1 MKYRKLGNSGTVISE
16 IGLGGWLTF
25 GNALTQ
31 DTAREVMDAAFDL
44 GITFLDN
51 ANAYAKGKCEEVWGE
66 LLADRPRDEYVLATK
81 VFFPMGDKPT
91 QRGLGRKHVME
102 QCEASLRRL
111 RTDHIDLYQCHRY
124 DEETP
129 LAETV
134 RAMDDLVRQGKIVY
148 WGFSQW
154 TPEQVRDCLELCDR
168 EGFDR
173 PKGSQPHYNAIAR
186 DWESELFP
194 LCHEN
199 GIGQVCY
206 SPLAQGVLTG
216 KYKPGEPLPGSSR
229 AKDDRQNQ
237 FIGDMTK
244 DSDLLER
251 VQQLQPI
258 AEENGC
264 TMAQLALAWAL
275 RRPEV
280 SSLIVGATKPKQLRD
295 NAEASGIELDEETIE
310 AIDSALASD

>member
-1 MKYRKLGNSGTVISE
+1 MKYRRLGNSGTYISE

-25 GNALTQ
+25 GNVLST
-31 DTAREVMDAAFDL
+31 DTAKAVMKAAFDL
-44 GITFLDN
+44 GITFFDN
-51 ANAYAKGKCEEVWGE
+51 ANVYANGQCEEVWGE
-66 LLADRPRDEYVLATK
+66 LLADYPRDEYILATK
-81 VFFPMGDKPT
+81 VFFPIGNKPT

-102 QCEASLRRL
+102 ACHASLKRL
-111 RTDHIDLYQCHRY
+111 KTDHIDLYQCHRF
-124 DEETP
+124 DPDTP
-129 LAETV
+129 LEETV
-134 RAMDDLVRQGKIVY
+134 RAMDDLIRQGKVIY

-154 TPEQVRDCLELCDR
+154 EASQIRDCLDICDR

-173 PKGSQPHYNAIAR
+173 PKSSQPQYNAIQRTPEA
-186 DWESELFP
+186 DVFP

-216 KYKPGEPLPGSSR
+216 KYKPGKPVPGQSR

-237 FIGDMTK
+237 FILNMIEDR
-244 DSDLLER
+244 DVLEK
-251 VQQLQPI
+251 VEKLAPI
-258 AEENGC
+258 AEDNGC

-280 SSLIVGATKPKQLRD
+280 SSLIVGATKAKQLTD
-295 NAEASGIELDEETIE
+295 NAEASGIELDEETVK
-310 AIDSALASD
+310 AIDGALA

>member
-1 MKYRKLGNSGTVISE
+1 MKYRKLGNTGTLVSE

-31 DTAREVMDAAFDL
+31 DTAREVMDAAFEL
-44 GITFLDN
+44 GITFFDN
-51 ANAYAKGKCEEVWGE
+51 ANAYAKGNCEAVWGE

-91 QRGLGRKHVME
+91 QRGLGRKHVTE
-102 QCEASLRRL
+102 SCEASLKRL
-111 RTDHIDLYQCHRY
+111 RTDHLDLFQCHRY

-129 LAETV
+129 LEETV
-134 RAMDDLVRQGKIVY
+134 RAMDDLIRQGKIVY

-154 TPEQVRDCLELCDR
+154 EVAQVKDCLDLCDR

-173 PKGSQPHYNAIAR
+173 PKSSQPQYNAIQR
-186 DWESELFP
+186 GWEEDLFP
-194 LCHEN
+194 FCHEN

-216 KYKPGEPLPGSSR
+216 KYKPGEPLPGTSR

-237 FIGDMTK
+237 FITKMTDDK
-244 DSDLLER
+244 DLLER
-251 VQQLQPI
+251 VASLQPI
-258 AEENGC
+258 AEDNGC

-295 NAEASGIELDEETIE
+295 NAEASGIELDAETID
-310 AIDSALASD
+310 AINDALSA